1 MQALLEEFRQLP
13 DYRKNQV
20 GYTHPGEILFLSLL
34 AVLSGAQG
42 YDDIASWM
50 QERKRELA
58 KFLGRAFIAPAYTT
72 VRNTF
77 LRIDTQEVEK
87 MQQKWIHKLSS
98 NSEALTIVATDGK
111 TMRGSKS
118 KEMNEKARHIVS
130 LFLTEQ
136 KLTLAQTQVQEK
148 TNEIPA
154 LIELLDSLKLTNYN
168 VPICQDQFKI
178 SFYSNHYATPSN
190 TLLAS
195 KHLLLTPL

>member
-1 MQALLEEFRQLP
+1 MLIFCKQQEIRMQALLEEFRQLP
-13 DYRKNQV
+13 DYRKNKI

-42 YDDIASWM
+42 YEDIALWM
-50 QERKRELA
+50 KERKRELA

-77 LRIDTQEVEK
+77 LGIDSEAVEK
-87 MQQKWIHKLSS
+87 MQQKWVHELSNNTDS
-98 NSEALTIVATDGK
+98 LTIVATDGK

-136 KLTLAQTQVQEK
+136 KLTLAQTQVQDK
-148 TNEIPA
+148 SNEIPA
-154 LIELLDSLKLTNYN
+154 LIELLDSLKLTNCVITMDAMHTQKN
-168 VPICQDQFKI
+168 
-178 SFYSNHYATPSN
+178 A
-190 TLLAS
+190 A
-195 KHLLLTPL
+195 

>member
-1 MQALLEEFRQLP
+1 MLIFCKQQEIRMQALLEEFRQLP
-13 DYRKNQV
+13 DYRKNKI

-42 YDDIASWM
+42 YEDIALWM
-50 QERKRELA
+50 KERKRELA

-77 LRIDTQEVEK
+77 LGIDSESVEK
-87 MQQKWIHKLSS
+87 MQQKWVHELSNNTDS
-98 NSEALTIVATDGK
+98 LTIVATDGK

-136 KLTLAQTQVQEK
+136 KLTLAQTQEQDK
-148 TNEIPA
+148 SNEIPA
-154 LIELLDSLKLTNYN
+154 LIELLDSLKLTNCVITMDAMHTQKN
-168 VPICQDQFKI
+168 
-178 SFYSNHYATPSN
+178 A
-190 TLLAS
+190 A
-195 KHLLLTPL
+195 